1 MRRLLRPFWVL
12 VALLFLL
19 EAWLWDHL
27 EPLVARAVNFIPWG
41 RFKDWLKNAI
51 ADLPP
56 WAALGV
62 FIIPFIVLLPL
73 KFLEVFFIAKRQW
86 LAAAAVLI
94 FAKLL
99 GLGVTAFVFD
109 ATRGEAAPDGLVP
122 ADVRLVPMGAR
133 LGPCANRADPAT
145 AASIDLAVEAAARRK
160 IPAAADAAA
169 PPRLSQRRG
178 VDAGTNAGQCEAC
191 VRKSKACGAH
201 RPKAHS
207 VSPAMPSAPESHAST
222 VMPVMIVADASTIPI
237 WKAAEANS

>member
-73 KFLEVFFIAKRQW
+73 KFLEVLFIAKRQW

-109 ATRGEAAPDGLVP
+109 ATRAKLLQMAWFQ
-122 ADVRLVPMGAR
+122 RLYDWFLWAR
-133 LGPCANRADPAT
+133 DWAHAQTEPIRQRLHQLTWLLKPQRAGKFLRRLMRLRRRAYRSGT
-145 AASIDLAVEAAARRK
+145 A
-160 IPAAADAAA
+160 
-169 PPRLSQRRG
+169 
-178 VDAGTNAGQCEAC
+178 
-191 VRKSKACGAH
+191 
-201 RPKAHS
+201 
-207 VSPAMPSAPESHAST
+207 
-222 VMPVMIVADASTIPI
+222 
-237 WKAAEANS
+237 